1 MIILNGSQWA
11 GTEEAY
17 NHALLAMEHLNARSS
32 DREDEDDEE
41 SKPAYRVEDGVAFV
55 NVKGPMLNMDLPDW
69 FAEAYGV
76 TTYPGLQRQFAA
88 IQQDP
93 AVERVV
99 LDVDSGGGHV
109 SGLHETV
116 EALRTLKAEKPVA
129 TYAGSSIASAAYWLG
144 SVGETI
150 TMSPVGTAGSIG
162 VIAVHMSAK
171 AAYEQDGYKP
181 TVMRSGSKKALGHL
195 LEDFSEEARAEMQKS
210 LNFAHKNFMQAV
222 SENRGIAYALIEA
235 GIGDGRCFYGEEAKE
250 VGLVDNVGSFASF
263 LEGWKPKSSIPTYQ
277 TGGFVAATIGELD
290 MNLEEALTKVEALQG
305 ELSTTE
311 AALAAAETKA
321 ASAEAAKAEL
331 ATINK
336 ALAASTAALEADV
349 ADYSAV
355 LEKNIT
361 TKAVALG
368 TKVLMPEDLAGK
380 KKLNA
385 QLETEFLAAFPAGGV
400 AAVASE
406 ETAKVDETPAWLKRV
421 VR

>member
-1 MIILNGSQWA
+1 M
-11 GTEEAY
+11 
-17 NHALLAMEHLNARSS
+17 
-32 DREDEDDEE
+32 
-41 SKPAYRVEDGVAFV
+41 
-55 NVKGPMLNMDLPDW
+55 
-69 FAEAYGV
+69 
-76 TTYPGLQRQFAA
+76 
-88 IQQDP
+88 
-93 AVERVV
+93 

-181 TVMRSGSKKALGHL
+181 TVMRSGSKKALGHP

>member
-17 NHALLAMEHLNARSS
+17 NHALLAMEHLNDRSS
-32 DREDEDDEE
+32 NREDEGEE
-41 SKPAYRVEDGVAFV
+41 DSQPAYRVEDGVAFV

-181 TVMRSGSKKALGHL
+181 TVMRSGSKKALGHP